1 MYSAPPKGERNDE
14 NTRPETEQAETE
26 EQAESEIEHETPTIE
41 SPTQTTDANWTGNVP
56 ADD

>member
-14 NTRPETEQAETE
+14 KTRPETTESETE
-26 EQAESEIEHETPTIE
+26 TEHETPTIE
-41 SPTQTTDANWTGNVP
+41 NPTQTTDANWTGHVP